1 MFIRKDEYL
10 DLESERAE
18 LKKENDRLSKKILAL
33 EEEKTRIKNDLDKE
47 HQENFRHHKKLLA
60 IKKLI
65 SKSLG
70 SYKNLLDIVKD
81 IKRELADCESN

>member
-33 EEEKTRIKNDLDKE
+33 EDEKQRIKNDLEEE
-47 HQENFRHHKKLLA
+47 HLENYRQHKKLLA

-65 SKSLG
+65 GKSLG

-81 IKRELADCESN
+81 IKKELADSESN